1 MNHCSEFERLLE
13 KMVADEIGPAE
24 SAQLREHARQC
35 DHCRSLLKLQE
46 ELSAAGKIEAD
57 VPAEDLQQ
65 VRYAV
70 LRSIHLHSHP
80 STVSIGK
87 AGLTRGWLARLAW
100 AAGLAAAL
108 FVGGFFF
115 GNFWSTHHGDP
126 GSALIRQIYSD
137 ARKEKNL
144 RDVENSALMYS
155 NVSFSREGDQKLSLS
170 FDVTRHVDLTAGP
183 EDPLVRDLLIQA
195 LLNPS
200 PLGARLKAISFAET
214 NRDPEVKRALILSM
228 LNDPSVAVRLKTE
241 SNLLNYKGDSE
252 VQAAFLQVLRK
263 EESVQLRL
271 VALDYLVGNNVS
283 QETLQGIVQDLRSQG
298 ETAVLRKAVAYL
310 H

>member
-1 MNHCSEFERLLE
+1 MSICSEFEHLLE
-13 KMVADEIGPAE
+13 KMMADEIAPAE
-24 SAQLREHARQC
+24 TEQLRDHARKC
-35 DHCRSLLKLQE
+35 DHCGSLLKLQE
-46 ELSAAGKIEAD
+46 DLSAAGQMETEL
-57 VPAEDLQQ
+57 PSEDLQG

-70 LRSIHLHSHP
+70 LRSIHLRSLP
-80 STVSIGK
+80 STISTGR
-87 AGLTRGWLARLAW
+87 AGRTRVGLARLIW
-100 AAGLAAAL
+100 AAGLAAAV
-108 FVGGFFF
+108 FVGGFFL
-115 GNFWSTHHGDP
+115 GNFWSTSHGDP
-126 GSALIRQIYSD
+126 GSALIRQVYND
-137 ARKEKNL
+137 ARKEKSL
-144 RDVENSALMYS
+144 REVENSPLMYS
-155 NVSFSREGDQKLSLS
+155 NVSFSRVDDQKLSLS
-170 FDVTRHVDLTAGP
+170 FDVARHVDLTAGP

-241 SNLLNYKGDSE
+241 SNLLNYKNDSE

-283 QETLQGIVQDLRSQG
+283 QETLRAVVRDLRSQG

>member
-1 MNHCSEFERLLE
+1 MNNCSEYEGLLGKMVTDEIAPTEIERLR
-13 KMVADEIGPAE
+13 D
-24 SAQLREHARQC
+24 HARQC
-35 DHCRSLLKLQE
+35 DNCGGLLKLQDD
-46 ELSAAGKIEAD
+46 LRAAGQQEAD

-70 LRSIHLHSHP
+70 LRSIHLRVHP
-80 STVSIGK
+80 STISRGK
-87 AGLTRGWLARLAW
+87 AGWTRVGFARLTW
-100 AAGLAAAL
+100 ASGLAAAV
-108 FVGGFFF
+108 FVGGFFI
-115 GNFWSTHHGDP
+115 GNLWSTRHGDP

-137 ARKEKNL
+137 ARKEKSL
-144 RDVENSALMYS
+144 HDVENSPLMYS
-155 NVSFSREGDQKLSLS
+155 NVLFNRVGDQKLSLS
-170 FDVTRHVDLTAGP
+170 FDVTRHVELTAGP
-183 EDPLVRDLLIQA
+183 EDPLVRNLLIQA

-214 NRDPEVKRALILSM
+214 NKDPEIKRALILSM

-241 SNLLNYKGDSE
+241 SSLLNYRNDSE

-283 QETLQGIVQDLRSQG
+283 QETLREIVRDLRSQG
-298 ETAVLRKAVAYL
+298 ETAVLHKAVAYL